1 MELFS
6 VLLVMAISNLLA
18 MLVMLLHSRS
28 MDKALDLIKIHST
41 VEVDAGDD
49 FDDEGGGEEVVNPQD
64 PGDNPRDGLE
74 KLLMIK

>member
-41 VEVDAGDD
+41 VEVDQGDD

-64 PGDNPRDGLE
+64 PDDDPRDGLE
-74 KLLMIK
+74 KLLTIS